1 VNVTKQY
8 FYKTLLTLVLATI
21 SFFIWKEFLPNK
33 LFPIPQDKSKNVVV
47 DSLLLEALS
56 EVDTTSSKMIKEEI
70 VYEAENGI
78 TFPPEDVE
86 EYSGYQYL
94 LNFYESLFQLES
106 EKEGNVRIAYFSDSM
121 TDGDMIV
128 QDLRSLFQ
136 EKYGGMGVGFVN
148 ITSESASSRSSL
160 KHEFSGNWKS
170 QSYLKT
176 KHPKD
181 NFAVNGH
188 VFYAHDTLPNSW
200 VRYKA
205 SRMRFVKSLPK
216 PTLYYG
222 YSENKNGKVF
232 RIVDGDT
239 IEQNLSPDKK
249 LNKLYF
255 SDGNVNSLQVY
266 FKEAD
271 SIPIY
276 GFNFDDGKGVHVDN
290 FSSRGNSGLPLS
302 MFNKNLMNEFQKEL
316 GYDLII
322 LHYGTNVL
330 NYGSYNYGWYEKRMQ
345 KVVAHVKECF
355 PNAEVL
361 VISTADKAIKY
372 DLEMKTDSAVVPL
385 VKAQKRYAISS
396 QSGFV
401 NLYKAMGGENSMIK
415 WVEEEPARANKDY
428 THFNYKGSVAIAK
441 LIYNQ
446 IDKGYVEYKKLRKK
460 KTVIVKLKNDSVV
473 EQKDSIYAN

>member
-1 VNVTKQY
+1 M
-8 FYKTLLTLVLATI
+8 LATI

-33 LFPIPQDKSKNVVV
+33 LFPIPKGTSENIVV

-56 EVDTTSSKMIKEEI
+56 EADTTSSKLIKEEI
-70 VYEAENGI
+70 VFEPKEGI
-78 TFPPEDVE
+78 VFPPEDVE

-94 LNFYESLFQLES
+94 LDFYESLFQLES

-128 QDLRSLFQ
+128 QDLRALFQ
-136 EKYGGMGVGFVN
+136 EKYGGTGVGFVN

-160 KHEFSGNWKS
+160 KHEFSGNWKT

-181 NFAVNGH
+181 AFSVNGH
-188 VFYAHDTLPNSW
+188 VFYAHDSLPNSW

-205 SRMRFVKSLPK
+205 SRMRFVNSLPK

-232 RIVDGDT
+232 RIINGDT
-239 IEQNLSPDKK
+239 IEQKLLPNKK
-249 LNKLYF
+249 LNELHF
-255 SDGNVNSLQVY
+255 SDGDVNSLQVY
-266 FKEAD
+266 FSEAD

-276 GFNFDDGKGVHVDN
+276 GFNFDDRNGVHVDN

-345 KVVAHVKECF
+345 KVVAHLKECF
-355 PNAEVL
+355 PKAEVL
-361 VISTADKAIKY
+361 VISTADKATKY

-385 VKAQKRYAISS
+385 VKAQKKYAISS

-401 NLYKAMGGENSMIK
+401 NLYKEMGGENSMIK

-428 THFNYKGSVAIAK
+428 THFNYQGSRAVAK

-446 IDKGYVEYKKLRKK
+446 IDKGFIEYKRLRKK
-460 KTVIVKLKNDSVV
+460 KSAVVKRKKDSVV
-473 EQKDSIYAN
+473 EKNDSIYEN

>member
-1 VNVTKQY
+1 METSKQY

-33 LFPIPQDKSKNVVV
+33 LFPTPKGISKNVVV
-47 DSLLLEALS
+47 DSLLLEAL
-56 EVDTTSSKMIKEEI
+56 EDADTSKVKIAKEEI
-70 VYEAENGI
+70 TFAIEDGI
-78 TFPPEDVE
+78 QFPNEEVE

-94 LNFYESLFQLES
+94 LDFYESLFQLET

-128 QDLRSLFQ
+128 QDLRTLFQ
-136 EKYGGMGVGFVN
+136 EKYGGTGVGFVN

-160 KHEFSGNWKS
+160 KHEFSGNWKA

-176 KHPKD
+176 KYPKD
-181 NFAVNGH
+181 NFGVNGH

-205 SRMRFVKSLPK
+205 SRMRFVNSLPK
-216 PTLYYG
+216 PTLFYG
-222 YSENKNGKVF
+222 YSDNKSGKVF
-232 RIVDGDT
+232 RIINGDT
-239 IEQNLSPDKK
+239 IEQKLTPNKK
-249 LNKLYF
+249 LNQLHF
-255 SDGNVNSLQVY
+255 GNGDVNSLQVY
-266 FKEAD
+266 FSEAD

-276 GFNFDDGKGVHVDN
+276 GFNFDDRKGVHVDN

-330 NYGSYNYGWYEKRMQ
+330 NYGSYNYSWYEKRMQ

-361 VISTADKAIKY
+361 VISTADKTTKY

-385 VKAQKRYAISS
+385 VTAQKKYAINS

-401 NLYKAMGGENSMIK
+401 NLYKEMGGENSMIK
-415 WVEEEPARANKDY
+415 WVEEEPAKANKDY
-428 THFNYKGSVAIAK
+428 THFNYQGSRAVAK
-441 LIYNQ
+441 LIYNK
-446 IDKGYVEYKKLRKK
+446 IDKGYSEYKKLRKK
-460 KTVIVKLKNDSVV
+460 KSVVVKRKNDSVV
-473 EQKDSIYAN
+473 EQKDSIYAD

>member
-1 VNVTKQY
+1 MESTKQY

-33 LFPIPQDKSKNVVV
+33 LFPTPKGTSKNVVV
-47 DSLLLEALS
+47 DSLLLEALT
-56 EVDTTSSKMIKEEI
+56 EADTTSSKMIKEEI
-70 VYEAENGI
+70 VFETENGI

-86 EYSGYQYL
+86 EYVGYQYL
-94 LNFYESLFQLES
+94 LEFYESLFQLET
-106 EKEGNVRIAYFSDSM
+106 ENKGNVRIAYFSDSM

-136 EKYGGMGVGFVN
+136 EKYGGTGVGFVN

-160 KHEFSGNWKS
+160 KHEFSGNWKT

-181 NFAVNGH
+181 AFGVNGH

-200 VRYKA
+200 VRFKA

-239 IEQNLSPDKK
+239 IEQNLSPNKK
-249 LNKLYF
+249 LNELHF
-255 SDGNVNSLQVY
+255 SANELNSLQVY

-302 MFNKNLMNEFQKEL
+302 MFNKSLMNEFQNEL

-330 NYGSYNYGWYEKRMQ
+330 NYGTYNYSWYEKRMQ

-361 VISTADKAIKY
+361 VISTADKATKY

-385 VKAQKRYAISS
+385 VKAQKNYAISS

-401 NLYKAMGGENSMIK
+401 NLYKEMGGENSMIK
-415 WVEEEPARANKDY
+415 WVEEEPVRANKDY
-428 THFNYKGSVAIAK
+428 THFNYKGSVAVAK
-441 LIYNQ
+441 LIF
-446 IDKGYVEYKKLRKK
+446 DKINNGYLEYKKLRQKK
-460 KTVIVKLKNDSVV
+460 NEVVKIKKDSVAK
-473 EQKDSIYAN
+473 QKDTVYAN